1 MYAAAQ
7 ILCLSDLP
15 PPRPI
20 LPLSA
25 AKRERVSRALDNLAF
40 EGS

>member
-1 MYAAAQ
+1 MYAAAE
-7 ILCLSDLP
+7 LLGLSDLP

-25 AKRERVSRALDNLAF
+25 PNRERVASALDALGV
-40 EGS
+40 ESV